1 MKHTH
6 THPNWKNLSE
16 AEKANVRSA
25 NWANVRKKERIKEL
39 KKWVKSRP
47 NGEAIVELELAYLEG
62 RKERGSAED
71 DFANNILAIV
81 KQYNRDKPIENF
93 WS

>member
-47 NGEAIVELELAYLEG
+47 NGEAIVELELDYLEG
-62 RKERGSAED
+62 RKEID
-71 DFANNILAIV
+71 DWLKEGNKKTIIPT
-81 KQYNRDKPIENF
+81 KENK
-93 WS
+93 